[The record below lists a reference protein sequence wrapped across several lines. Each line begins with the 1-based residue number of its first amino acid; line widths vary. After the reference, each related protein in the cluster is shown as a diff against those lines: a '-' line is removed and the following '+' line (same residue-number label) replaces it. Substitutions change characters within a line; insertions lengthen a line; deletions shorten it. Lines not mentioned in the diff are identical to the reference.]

1 MGLRSLL
8 YSCIRFQPAVGNLR
22 AQALCES
29 DDTVDTEKRHRWRRD
44 GETYKDKRQRH
55 RQRQR
60 QRQRQRGRDIDRG
73 RGRGRDKGAETETET
88 ETATAKKAHTHTQT
102 QTQRHRHAETHTDS
116 DELTEGEG
124 TRRHLPS
131 MNSLSD
137 RTPLPSTSSS

>member
-60 QRQRQRGRDIDRG
+60 QRQRQRGRDRDRD
-73 RGRGRDKGAETETET
+73 RNCDREKGAYAYTDTDTET
-88 ETATAKKAHTHTQT
+88 Q
-102 QTQRHRHAETHTDS
+102 
-116 DELTEGEG
+116 
-124 TRRHLPS
+124 TRRDTH
-131 MNSLSD
+131 
-137 RTPLPSTSSS
+137 RFR